1 MKYVIANNIK
11 YSLIENYK
19 EAFNVDELVLRITE
33 DFNNFDYIV
42 GDYAYNKLRIKGF
55 CKKENK
61 DLKEINDFEYKDKYI
76 KESCAYDC
84 RYFVL
89 EKIGQVE

>member
-1 MKYVIANNIK
+1 MKYVFANNLK
-11 YSLIENYK
+11 YELIENYK
-19 EAFNVDELVLRITE
+19 DAFNTEELVARLTE
-33 DFNNFDYIV
+33 DFNDFDYIV

-55 CKKENK
+55 CKKDNANI
-61 DLKEINDFEYKDKYI
+61 KEFNDFENKNKYI

-89 EKIGQVE
+89 EKISE